1 MKSFKFRGLGFRLS
15 VLCAICTLSAVVPI
29 SFYYA
34 HCIGEIKSASRQSYG
49 TRMLASLSV
58 LAHSAFV
65 SSTGG
70 GGDAAVLKK
79 NIDILVKTSPK
90 VADAALKKNLRMG
103 TILAK
108 PALEAFAQNPIG
120 DIVPDIASYTAI
132 HSGLFVDSRIDI
144 HVFTDVSASLLPK
157 LYASIFDFSTL
168 IKKYSA
174 NADRAQINEL
184 SSAAAVISE
193 YARESASELRRACTM
208 CAPDKSVAIVSDIT
222 KLNSALG
229 EFNMSVAKLWHGKGA
244 DISQIRANLAVL
256 EQSVNEIWNVSNSTL
271 SALVSAREAEVVGDL
286 KSKTVWIAVSLAIV
300 LLSALISARAIT
312 SAARRT
318 RIFARYAASDA
329 AKAREY
335 FENAPSQTGLFSET
349 EADIAKLLEKYSD
362 IADSAE
368 FILDS
373 SAQLNADAQSIVE
386 TQRPR
391 INGISNGL
399 LRLEAKINLRD
410 KSDAALAASAQML
423 RDRLNSTEQ
432 LARVQNKSVAEVSS
446 EIRTALSAAND
457 VISKIDTLRGIAA
470 KMGVIAETFTG
481 VADQA
486 NILSLN
492 LAIETAK
499 AGIKGSG
506 LGTLAEQVKLL
517 SKRTVVSVIDIE
529 SLRDSIIETLDSS
542 AVDTEKFISVLES
555 DSKILDE
562 IDGALA
568 EIISSLSKISA
579 STNAVSV
586 SLRERGTSDISI
598 TDAQENL
605 SKIDESFSEF
615 SAFSKNAVSV
625 VNNAREKLGRG
636 EA

>member
-1 MKSFKFRGLGFRLS
+1 
-15 VLCAICTLSAVVPI
+15 
-29 SFYYA
+29 
-34 HCIGEIKSASRQSYG
+34 
-49 TRMLASLSV
+49 
-58 LAHSAFV
+58 
-65 SSTGG
+65 
-70 GGDAAVLKK
+70 
-79 NIDILVKTSPK
+79 
-90 VADAALKKNLRMG
+90 
-103 TILAK
+103 
-108 PALEAFAQNPIG
+108 
-120 DIVPDIASYTAI
+120 
-132 HSGLFVDSRIDI
+132 
-144 HVFTDVSASLLPK
+144 
-157 LYASIFDFSTL
+157 
-168 IKKYSA
+168 
-174 NADRAQINEL
+174 
-184 SSAAAVISE
+184 
-193 YARESASELRRACTM
+193 M
-208 CAPDKSVAIVSDIT
+208 CPPDKSVAIVSDIT

-229 EFNMSVAKLWHGKGA
+229 EFNMSVVKLWHGKGA
-244 DISQIRANLAVL
+244 DISQIRANLSVL
-256 EQSVNEIWNVSNSTL
+256 EQSVNEIWDVSNSTL
-271 SALVSAREAEVVGDL
+271 SALVSARETEVVGDL
-286 KSKTVWIAVSLAIV
+286 KSKTIWIAVSLAIV
-300 LLSALISARAIT
+300 LLSALVSARAIT

-335 FENAPSQTGLFSET
+335 FENSPSQTGLFSET

-362 IADSAE
+362 IAESAE

-373 SAQLNADAQSIVE
+373 SSQLNADARSIVE

-432 LARVQNKSVAEVSS
+432 LARLQNKSVAEVSS
-446 EIRTALSAAND
+446 EIKTALSAAND

-529 SLRDSIIETLDSS
+529 SLRDSIIDTLDSS
-542 AVDTEKFISVLES
+542 ATDTEKFISVLES

-598 TDAQENL
+598 ADAQENL

-625 VNNAREKLGRG
+625 VNNAREKLAHG
-636 EA
+636 ED

>member
-1 MKSFKFRGLGFRLS
+1 M
-15 VLCAICTLSAVVPI
+15 
-29 SFYYA
+29 
-34 HCIGEIKSASRQSYG
+34 
-49 TRMLASLSV
+49 
-58 LAHSAFV
+58 
-65 SSTGG
+65 
-70 GGDAAVLKK
+70 
-79 NIDILVKTSPK
+79 
-90 VADAALKKNLRMG
+90 
-103 TILAK
+103 
-108 PALEAFAQNPIG
+108 
-120 DIVPDIASYTAI
+120 
-132 HSGLFVDSRIDI
+132 
-144 HVFTDVSASLLPK
+144 
-157 LYASIFDFSTL
+157 
-168 IKKYSA
+168 
-174 NADRAQINEL
+174 
-184 SSAAAVISE
+184 
-193 YARESASELRRACTM
+193 
-208 CAPDKSVAIVSDIT
+208 
-222 KLNSALG
+222 
-229 EFNMSVAKLWHGKGA
+229 
-244 DISQIRANLAVL
+244 
-256 EQSVNEIWNVSNSTL
+256 
-271 SALVSAREAEVVGDL
+271 
-286 KSKTVWIAVSLAIV
+286 
-300 LLSALISARAIT
+300 
-312 SAARRT
+312 
-318 RIFARYAASDA
+318 
-329 AKAREY
+329 
-335 FENAPSQTGLFSET
+335 
-349 EADIAKLLEKYSD
+349 
-362 IADSAE
+362 
-368 FILDS
+368 
-373 SAQLNADAQSIVE
+373 E

-410 KSDAALAASAQML
+410 KSDASLAASAQML

-499 AGIKGSG
+499 SGIKGSG
-506 LGTLAEQVKLL
+506 LGTLAEQVRLL

-598 TDAQENL
+598 VDAQENL

-625 VNNAREKLGRG
+625 INNAREKLGRG

>member
-34 HCIGEIKSASRQSYG
+34 HCIGDIKSASRQSYG
-49 TRMLASLSV
+49 TRMLASV

-103 TILAK
+103 AILAK
-108 PALEAFAQNPIG
+108 PSLEAFVQTPIG

-132 HSGLFVDSRIDI
+132 HSGLFVDSRINI

-157 LYASIFDFSTL
+157 LYAAIFDFSAL

-174 NADRAQINEL
+174 NADRTQINEL

-193 YARESASELRRACTM
+193 YARESTSELRRACTM

-244 DISQIRANLAVL
+244 DISQIRVNLAVL

-271 SALVSAREAEVVGDL
+271 STLVSAREAEVVGDL

-300 LLSALISARAIT
+300 LLSASISARAIT
-312 SAARRT
+312 SAARHI

-349 EADIAKLLEKYSD
+349 AADIAKLLEKYSD

-410 KSDAALAASAQML
+410 KSDASLAASAQML

-499 AGIKGSG
+499 SGIKGSG
-506 LGTLAEQVKLL
+506 LGTLAEQVRLL

-598 TDAQENL
+598 VDAQENL

-625 VNNAREKLGRG
+625 INNAREKLGRG